1 MTVRRFLLG
10 PDRMT
15 VLKATNRASDVVG
28 RRPRGQQHDDRAHAA
43 SAAAR
48 RGEAGFTLIE
58 VIITVMLIGTGVVAV
73 LGALQ
78 VGVISASVQQDLA
91 VAEVTL
97 RGAAEHVKSE
107 TFVGCAGTSAYAS
120 GFSPL
125 PGADVTIT
133 SVEHWNGTLSGT
145 RPYSGTCN
153 DTDWPQLVTIRVTVP
168 DAPFDLAVSTEI
180 VKRTGS

>member
-1 MTVRRFLLG
+1 VSAKRRRRRVQNMGRTANL
-10 PDRMT
+10 
-15 VLKATNRASDVVG
+15 AEEAIG
-28 RRPRGQQHDDRAHAA
+28 RRLGSPQHDDVGDATVEPVE
-43 SAAAR
+43 R

-58 VIITVMLIGTGVVAV
+58 VVITVMLIGTGVVAV

-91 VAEVTL
+91 VAQVTL

-107 TFVGCAGTSAYAS
+107 AFVGCAGTSDYAS

-125 PGADVTIT
+125 PGAQVTIT
-133 SVEHWNGTLSGT
+133 SVEHWNGTLAGS
-145 RPYSGTCN
+145 RPYSGSC
-153 DTDWPQLVTIRVTVP
+153 DDGDWPQLVTIRVTVP
-168 DAPFDLAVSTEI
+168 DAPFNVSVVTEV